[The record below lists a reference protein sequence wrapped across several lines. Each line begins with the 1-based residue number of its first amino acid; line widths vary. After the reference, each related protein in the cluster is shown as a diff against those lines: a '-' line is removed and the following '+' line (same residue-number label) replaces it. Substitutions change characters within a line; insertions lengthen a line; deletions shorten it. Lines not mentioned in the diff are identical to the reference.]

1 MVFPTCPL
9 STIEGTNLFSKLP
22 QMLPKKAKMAFW
34 RLGAGGTLI
43 RTRAFC
49 SSGHFLVAQKFSDA
63 LKLRKI
69 HLLCLDNKL
78 KVQNTVQK
86 SKNFKRQK
94 VDFP

>member
-1 MVFPTCPL
+1 MT
-9 STIEGTNLFSKLP
+9 FSWF
-22 QMLPKKAKMAFW
+22 A
-34 RLGAGGTLI
+34 AGGTLI

-49 SSGHFLVAQKFSDA
+49 SSGHFLVAKNFTMPWCIPKEFSDA